1 MIQNKAIELRL
12 YPNKKQEEYFS
23 KCFGC
28 VRLVY
33 NKQLEKRIAYYNEN
47 KVSLKTNYAELLDE
61 YPFLSEVEGQA
72 LSQATQDLN
81 KAYNNF
87 FKGIKNKQ
95 KIGFPKFKSKRNKQ
109 SYRTCQPPKNCLDL
123 VNRKLKIPKIGYVKY
138 RGSVNLPDSYK
149 VKNITISKTPTNK
162 YHASLCIEY
171 GYDIPNVELDAN
183 KSLGLDYSSHDFYA
197 SNFKDSSDYPKFYR
211 LYEDKLAKQQRK
223 LDRMLRTNIK
233 EYKVINGNRY
243 PIYTRPLNDCKNI
256 QKQILK
262 VNKIHEKIANSRKD
276 YLHKLSYKLA
286 NEYDYVFV
294 EDLNLKVQAQT
305 LNLAKSVNDNSFG
318 MFRLLLEYKLKDR
331 GKIFHKINKWSIST
345 KMCSSCGIIH
355 KEVFGTTLS
364 ENLKTRE
371 WTCPDCK
378 THHSRDVNAAINIRY
393 NGLIELNLIQPQELW
408 G

>member
-12 YPNKKQEEYFS
+12 YPNNKQEEYFS

-33 NKQLEKRIAYYNEN
+33 NKQLEKRIAYYSEN

-87 FKGIKNKQ
+87 FNGIKNKQ

-109 SYRTCQPPKNCLDL
+109 SYRTCQPPKNPLDL
-123 VNRKLKIPKIGYVKY
+123 DNRKLKIPKIGYVKY
-138 RGSVNLPDSYK
+138 RGNINLPNTYK
-149 VKNITISKTPTNK
+149 VKNITISKSPTGK
-162 YHASLCIEY
+162 YHASICIEY
-171 GYDIPNVELDAN
+171 EHDIPSIELDIN
-183 KSLGLDYSSHDFYA
+183 KSIGLDYSSHDFYV
-197 SNFKDSSDYPKFYR
+197 SNFNDSSDYPKFYR
-211 LYEDKLAKQQRK
+211 LYEDKLAKEQRK
-223 LDRMLRTNIK
+223 LSHMIK
-233 EYKVINGNRY
+233 GSNNYVK
-243 PIYTRPLNDCKNI
+243 
-256 QKQILK
+256 QKLK

-286 NEYDYVFV
+286 NEYDYIFV
-294 EDLNLKVQAQT
+294 EDLNLKAQAQT

-331 GKIFHKINKWSIST
+331 GKVFHKINKWSIST
-345 KMCSSCGIIH
+345 KMCSNCGTIH
-355 KEVFGTTLS
+355 KEVFGTCLS

-371 WTCPDCK
+371 WICPDCGR
-378 THHSRDVNAAINIRY
+378 HHNRDINAAINIRY

>member
-12 YPNKKQEEYFS
+12 YPSNKQEEYFS

-47 KVSLKTNYAELLDE
+47 KVSLKTNYTELLDE

-87 FKGIKNKQ
+87 FNGIKNKQ

-109 SYRTCQPPKNCLDL
+109 SYRTCQPPKNCLNL

-138 RGSVNLPDSYK
+138 RGNINLPDTYK
-149 VKNITISKTPTNK
+149 VKNITISKSPTGK
-162 YHASLCIEY
+162 YHASICIEY
-171 GYDIPNVELDAN
+171 EHDIPSIELDIN
-183 KSLGLDYSSHDFYA
+183 KSIGLDYSSHDFYA
-197 SNFKDSSDYPKFYR
+197 SNFGDSSDYPKFYR
-211 LYEDKLAKQQRK
+211 LYEDKLAKEQRK
-223 LDRMLRTNIK
+223 LSHMIK
-233 EYKVINGNRY
+233 GSNNYVK
-243 PIYTRPLNDCKNI
+243 
-256 QKQILK
+256 QKLK

-286 NEYDYVFV
+286 NEYDYIFV
-294 EDLNLKVQAQT
+294 EDLNLKAQAQT

-331 GKIFHKINKWSIST
+331 AKVFHKINKWSTST
-345 KMCSSCGIIH
+345 KMCSNCGTIH
-355 KEVFGTTLS
+355 KEVFGACLS
-364 ENLKTRE
+364 ENLKTRK
-371 WTCPDCK
+371 WTCPDCGA
-378 THHSRDVNAAINIRY
+378 HHNRDINAAINIRY